1 MEEYVYRIVDAF
13 SLKPYRGNPAAV
25 IFDADDIAQGQM
37 QTIARHLNLSET
49 VFLCRPE
56 AEGADYRAR
65 IFTPREEIPFAGHPT
80 IATAF
85 AYYSCLEE
93 GERRRVTHLVQECG
107 IGLVSVAVETRGG
120 APYFNL
126 KAGAASAKETG
137 VTRAQAA
144 RMLGCEEDGLSD
156 LPMEVCS
163 GGLPWLIVKLRSI
176 DVSKNLAP
184 DQSLI
189 DEVCRALG
197 AIGVTTY
204 CDGGSLEDVDHH
216 VRTFAP
222 SVGIT
227 EDPACGSGNIALAVH
242 MARHTHS
249 DRSAFSFTSEQ
260 GLEVEREARLHLDVT
275 RNPSGEP
282 VIRLG
287 GHAVQTAAGRLLG

>member
-1 MEEYVYRIVDAF
+1 MKAYVYRIVDAF

-25 IFDADDIAQGQM
+25 VFDADDIAPGQM

-56 AEGADYRAR
+56 ADGADYRAR

-80 IATAF
+80 IAAAF
-85 AYYSCLEE
+85 AYYHRLEE
-93 GERRRVTHLVQECG
+93 DERRRVTRLVQECG
-107 IGLVSVAVETRGG
+107 IGTVPIEVEARGG
-120 APYFNL
+120 APFFTL
-126 KAGAASAKETG
+126 KAGSASAKEAG
-137 VTRAQAA
+137 VTRVLAA

-176 DVSKNLAP
+176 DVSKNLVP

-189 DEVCRALG
+189 DEVCRARG
-197 AIGVTTY
+197 ATGVTTY
-204 CDGGSLEDVDHH
+204 CDGAGIEGVDHH

-242 MARHTHS
+242 IARHTHVG
-249 DRSAFSFTSEQ
+249 RPAFSFTSEQ
-260 GLEVEREARLHLDVT
+260 GLEVEREALLHVDVT
-275 RNPSGEP
+275 RGPSGEP
-282 VIRLG
+282 VVRLG
-287 GHAVQTAAGRLLG
+287 GHAVQTAEGRLLG